1 MCYMD
6 IEQKEDFRLSFFHNF
21 NAWVGCR
28 ACCEKLRRWGCA
40 WSIGQ
45 QAHMMCV
52 PVSCLALVW
61 KTWGIHMALK
71 TRKPLPLTL
80 HVISLTKPVCLL
92 TIFIG
97 VSFLKLVL
105 SRLVMLLLITLQNV
119 FFLTLLELSCEVLSY
134 YEPTIS
140 NFIFP
145 FQETLHVAW
154 CLLKDTWQAREGGS
168 FLNLNCYMRIVL
180 EISKTLMVL
189 QMIIYLLKC
198 TYHKFGV

>member
-1 MCYMD
+1 MGLCMEHWTAGSYDVRACFMSCFGL
-6 IEQKEDFRLSFFHNF
+6 KNLRHPYGLEDPETIAIDTACNLPYQTCLSFEN
-21 NAWVGCR
+21 V
-28 ACCEKLRRWGCA
+28 
-40 WSIGQ
+40 
-45 QAHMMCV
+45 
-52 PVSCLALVW
+52 
-61 KTWGIHMALK
+61 
-71 TRKPLPLTL
+71 
-80 HVISLTKPVCLL
+80 
-92 TIFIG
+92 FIG

-119 FFLTLLELSCEVLSY
+119 LFLTLLELSCEVLSY

-145 FQETLHVAW
+145 FQETLQVTW
-154 CLLKDTWQAREGGS
+154 CLLKDSWQAREGGS